1 MTEGEE
7 QAAIAAAKRDPRRFT
22 PLYECYFG
30 DIFRFLLRR
39 AGDRD
44 LTNDLAQE
52 TFLKAM
58 LALPRYQERGLPF
71 RAWLYRIAL
80 NELRMHW
87 RKRKEVLNLA
97 HLPCSEGMKQ
107 HYRITPNG
115 RGPEPTDAELLRYK
129 DSGKLLF
136 NYQRAATL
144 LHRKPL
150 YKDPKAFMVLVL
162 IVLLAWFI
170 SEVVDKEDRGKG
182 GAPAVPKRGTDVFVR
197 RSCKGARGNPFAF
210 FSCEWLLANQL
221 QRVRHG
227 PVHGWCHDHV
237 VAICQCR

>member
-87 RKRKEVLNLA
+87 RKRKEVLIDLSYVQVAGLSEEMGLLA
-97 HLPCSEGMKQ
+97 EDDDMRRLALAMAKLDQDRSQLIH
-107 HYRITPNG
+107 
-115 RGPEPTDAELLRYK
+115 LRYMDGLSYAEIGQVIGVAEDAAK
-129 DSGKLLF
+129 MRVHRILQTLRT
-136 NYQRAATL
+136 YLVQR
-144 LHRKPL
+144 
-150 YKDPKAFMVLVL
+150 
-162 IVLLAWFI
+162 
-170 SEVVDKEDRGKG
+170 G
-182 GAPAVPKRGTDVFVR
+182 
-197 RSCKGARGNPFAF
+197 
-210 FSCEWLLANQL
+210 
-221 QRVRHG
+221 
-227 PVHGWCHDHV
+227 
-237 VAICQCR
+237 